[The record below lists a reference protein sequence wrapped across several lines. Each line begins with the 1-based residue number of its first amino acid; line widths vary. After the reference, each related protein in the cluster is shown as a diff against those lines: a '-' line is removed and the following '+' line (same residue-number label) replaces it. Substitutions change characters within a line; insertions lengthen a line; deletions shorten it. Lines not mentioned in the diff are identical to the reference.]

1 MDLSKFLAHANPL
14 TRMRQAKALQKVHSV
29 ERFRDILERERARA
43 DRNGHQFSVVAFNID
58 DPEADSTNAKQL
70 ASVLL
75 KRKRFTDELGW
86 FDSHR
91 MATLLP
97 ETTASGAKSLAEDV
111 CQILTT
117 PTSPPKYTIYTY
129 PSKELNDVDGHSKQ
143 LHLKDFFPER
153 GIKSHSVS
161 RSSKQDISSCPPS
174 QAEQGTPGIAHQSK
188 VSAEPME
195 QLFHHQ
201 MPFWKRAMDVVGA
214 AVALIVFS
222 PLMLLVALI
231 IKVVS
236 PGPVFF
242 KQDRIGYRG
251 KPFTMW
257 KFRTM
262 KVGVDVHTHQQH
274 VVKLIRSSEQ
284 SCQNSAKSMIKLNNE
299 SQIIPFGRIL
309 RRTYVDELPQLIN
322 VLRGEMSLIGPR
334 PPIAYEVEEYMR
346 WHYGRINAVPGMTGL
361 WQVSGKNRLTF
372 DEMTRLDIRYWRKKS
387 LWLDIKIIMMTPIV
401 IIFQVMDSLQNE

>member
-1 MDLSKFLAHANPL
+1 MWLSSLWAYVSPFTSPRWA
-14 TRMRQAKALQKVHSV
+14 TGFRGIHSV
-29 ERFRDILERERARA
+29 EQFHDILERERARA

-58 DPEADSTNAKQL
+58 NPEADSTNAKQL
-70 ASVLL
+70 ASVLI
-75 KRKRFTDELGW
+75 KRKRFTDEIGW
-86 FDSHR
+86 FDNHR
-91 MATLLP
+91 IAALLP
-97 ETTASGAKSLAEDV
+97 ETTASGSKSLAEDV

-129 PSKELNDVDGHSKQ
+129 PSKELNGGDGHSKQ
-143 LHLKDFFPER
+143 LHLKDIFPER

-161 RSSKQDISSCPPS
+161 RSSKQDMSSCPPS
-174 QAEQGTPGIAHQSK
+174 QAEQGTPCIAHQSK

-195 QLFHHQ
+195 RLFHHP

-262 KVGVDVHTHQQH
+262 KVGADVSTHQKY
-274 VVKLIRSSEQ
+274 VAKLIRSSEQ
-284 SCQNSAKSMIKLNNE
+284 SCKNSAKPMTKLNNE
-299 SQIIPFGRIL
+299 SQIILFGRIL

-372 DEMTRLDIRYWRKKS
+372 DEMTRLDIQYWRKKS